1 MTSVGD
7 YDLEHQIGAGA
18 SGTVWKA
25 HRRGPVARVVALKR
39 LRAGGGAADL
49 ARMRREATVLTELDH
64 PHVVRV
70 LEVLHDGDGVAI
82 AMQFAPGGSLA
93 DLLAERGRLGP
104 GQVVAVAA
112 PVADALAS
120 AHRRGVLHGDVKPAN
135 ILFTSDGEPL
145 LGDFGVA
152 RTLGLVTSEQ
162 IAGTAEYLAPELLDG
177 AQPDPRAD
185 VYSLAVVCYQALTGR
200 LPYRGAAPLA
210 VARAADAGVHERL
223 DDVAGIPEPLARVVE
238 QALDRDPARRFAAA
252 DEMARALRTTVPAG
266 DIRVPGSASMG
277 RVPADADPG
286 VGLTTTFGP
295 RPPRPEADAPGR
307 RWRVPVT
314 LVAVGLLAA
323 GGVALL
329 RGPLSSGDDD
339 ADSDCPGSGNPAQAA
354 TAQVVRG
361 DVDGEGCSV
370 AGVYQPQ
377 VLPNGTTGMVLT
389 IPIGGVDKQIGLG
402 EDGDQVV
409 LGDWNC
415 DGVDTPA
422 LYRRDAGQVQYF
434 DVWPAVEQRSY
445 EPDAVED
452 VAAGGD
458 ATLEEGSGDDQG
470 CDRVRVSATDS
481 GDSGAPGNAVTAR
494 VIGATPTAGSASAIM
509 GGAGDTTVALGVG
522 AGHGTVGDPLAEPT
536 AEPSKVMRR

>member
-39 LRAGGGAADL
+39 LRAGSGAADL

-93 DLLAERGRLGP
+93 DLLAERGRLAP

-152 RTLGLVTSEQ
+152 RTLGPRHQ
-162 IAGTAEYLAPELLDG
+162 R
-177 AQPDPRAD
+177 PDHGHGRVPGPRAARRRPARPARRRL
-185 VYSLAVVCYQALTGR
+185 LAGVVCYQALTGR
-200 LPYRGAAPLA
+200 PPYTGAVPLA

-223 DDVAGIPEPLARVVE
+223 EEVAGVPEPLARVVE
-238 QALDRDPARRFAAA
+238 QAMDRDPARRFAAA
-252 DEMARALRTTVPAG
+252 DEMARALRATVPAG
-266 DIRVPGSASMG
+266 DVRVPGPATMG
-277 RVPADADPG
+277 RVAARRRPRRRPHHDVRAPAPASRARRTGASPAAC
-286 VGLTTTFGP
+286 
-295 RPPRPEADAPGR
+295 PPRWWWPG
-307 RWRVPVT
+307 W
-314 LVAVGLLAA
+314 LAA
-323 GGVALL
+323 GGIALL
-329 RGPLSSGDDD
+329 RGPLRRPTTTPATAPRS
-339 ADSDCPGSGNPAQAA
+339 ARPGQSA

-361 DVDGEGCSV
+361 DVDGDGCAV

-377 VLPNGTTGMVLT
+377 ALPSGTTGMVLT
-389 IPIGGVDKQIGLG
+389 IPL
-402 EDGDQVV
+402 
-409 LGDWNC
+409 
-415 DGVDTPA
+415 
-422 LYRRDAGQVQYF
+422 
-434 DVWPAVEQRSY
+434 
-445 EPDAVED
+445 
-452 VAAGGD
+452 GGD
-458 ATLEEGSGDDQG
+458 RQADRAGRGRATRSSSATGTATGSTRRRCTGGRPARCSTSTCGRRSSSAATSPTPSTAPRQAARPTLEQGSGRDPD
-470 CDRVRVSATDS
+470 CDRVRVSSTGSD
-481 GDSGAPGNAVTAR
+481 DTGAGGTAVEA
-494 VIGATPTAGSASAIM
+494 VSAAATPTGGPLSAIM
-509 GGAGDTTVALGVG
+509 EGAGDTTAAPGEG
-522 AGHGTVGDPLAEPT
+522 RPAGPWEIRSSNRP
-536 AEPSKVMRR
+536 PSRAR

>member
-18 SGTVWKA
+18 AGTVWKA
-25 HRRGPVARVVALKR
+25 HRRGPVARIVALKR
-39 LRAGGGAADL
+39 LRAGSGAADL

-82 AMQFAPGGSLA
+82 AMQYAPGGSLA
-93 DLLAERGRLGP
+93 DLLAERGRLTP

-152 RTLGLVTSEQ
+152 RTLGLVTSDQ
-162 IAGTAEYLAPELLDG
+162 ISGTAEYMAPELLDG

-200 LPYRGAAPLA
+200 PPYTGAVPLA

-223 DDVAGIPEPLARVVE
+223 EEVAGVPEPLALVVE
-238 QALDRDPARRFAAA
+238 QAMDRDPARRFAAA
-252 DEMARALRTTVPAG
+252 DEMARALRATVPAG
-266 DIRVPGSASMG
+266 DVRVPGPATMG
-277 RVPADADPG
+277 RVTAAADTGA
-286 VGLTTTFGP
+286 GLTTTFGP
-295 RPPRPEADAPGR
+295 RPPRPEPDTPGR
-307 RWRVPVT
+307 RRWFPAA
-314 LVAVGLLAA
+314 LVVVGLVAA
-323 GGVALL
+323 GGIAVL
-329 RGPLSSGDDD
+329 RGPLASDD
-339 ADSDCPGSGNPAQAA
+339 AAADCPDDGPSAQSA

-361 DVDGEGCSV
+361 DVDGDGCAV

-377 VLPNGTTGMVLT
+377 ALPSGSTGMVLT
-389 IPIGGVDKQIGLG
+389 IPLDGTEKQIGLG
-402 EDGDQVV
+402 EPGDRVV

-422 LYRRDAGQVQYF
+422 LYRRAAGEVQYF

-445 EPDAVED
+445 QPDAVES
-452 VAAGGD
+452 AAVGGD
-458 ATLEEGSGDDQG
+458 ADLEQGSGRDRD
-470 CDRVRVSATDS
+470 CDRVRVSTTGSD
-481 GDSGAPGNAVTAR
+481 DTGAGAAAAETVLAA
-494 VIGATPTAGSASAIM
+494 ATPTGGPLSAIM
-509 GGAGDTTVALGVG
+509 TGAGDTTATPGEGRPAGPWEIRSSNRPPGVLEG
-522 AGHGTVGDPLAEPT
+522 
-536 AEPSKVMRR
+536 

>member
-18 SGTVWKA
+18 AGTVWKA
-25 HRRGPVARVVALKR
+25 HRRGPVARIVALKR
-39 LRAGGGAADL
+39 LRAGSAAADL

-82 AMQFAPGGSLA
+82 AMQYAPGGSLA
-93 DLLAERGRLGP
+93 DLLAERGRLPP

-152 RTLGLVTSEQ
+152 RTLGLVTSDQ
-162 IAGTAEYLAPELLDG
+162 ISGTAEYMAPELVDG

-200 LPYRGAAPLA
+200 PPYTGAVPLA

-223 DDVAGIPEPLARVVE
+223 EEVAGVPEPLARVVE
-238 QALDRDPARRFAAA
+238 QAMDRDPARRFAAA
-252 DEMARALRTTVPAG
+252 DGMARALRATVPAG
-266 DIRVPGSASMG
+266 DVRVPGPATMG
-277 RVPADADPG
+277 RVTAAADTGA
-286 VGLTTTFGP
+286 GLTTTFGP
-295 RPPRPEADAPGR
+295 RPPRPEPDTPGR
-307 RWRVPVT
+307 RRWVPPA
-314 LVAVGLLAA
+314 LVLAGLVAA
-323 GGVALL
+323 GGIAVL
-329 RGPLSSGDDD
+329 RGPLASDD
-339 ADSDCPGSGNPAQAA
+339 AAADCPEDGSSAQSA

-361 DVDGEGCSV
+361 DVDGDGCAV

-377 VLPNGTTGMVLT
+377 ALPSGSTGMVLT
-389 IPIGGVDKQIGLG
+389 IPLDGTEKQIGLG
-402 EDGDQVV
+402 EPGDRVV

-422 LYRRDAGQVQYF
+422 LYRRAAGEVQYF

-445 EPDAVED
+445 QPDAVEN
-452 VAAGGD
+452 AAVGGD
-458 ATLEEGSGDDQG
+458 ADLEEGSGRDRD
-470 CDRVRVSATDS
+470 CDRVRVSTTGSD
-481 GDSGAPGNAVTAR
+481 DTGAGAIPAESVSMA
-494 VIGATPTAGSASAIM
+494 ATPTGGPLSAIM
-509 GGAGDTTVALGVG
+509 GGAGDTTATPGEG
-522 AGHGTVGDPLAEPT
+522 RPAGPWEIRSSNRP
-536 AEPSKVMRR
+536 PSRRVMHR